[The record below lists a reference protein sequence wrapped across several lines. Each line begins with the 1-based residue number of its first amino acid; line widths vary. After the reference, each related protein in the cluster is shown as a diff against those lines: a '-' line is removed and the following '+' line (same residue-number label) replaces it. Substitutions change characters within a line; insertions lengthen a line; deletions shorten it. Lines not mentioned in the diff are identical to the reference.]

1 VSLCQGRDGN
11 GCLKMMNIGAKGIM
25 DKINDEI
32 GRKKSNA

>member
-1 VSLCQGRDGN
+1 MGTDY
-11 GCLKMMNIGAKGIM
+11 LKMMNIGTKGRM